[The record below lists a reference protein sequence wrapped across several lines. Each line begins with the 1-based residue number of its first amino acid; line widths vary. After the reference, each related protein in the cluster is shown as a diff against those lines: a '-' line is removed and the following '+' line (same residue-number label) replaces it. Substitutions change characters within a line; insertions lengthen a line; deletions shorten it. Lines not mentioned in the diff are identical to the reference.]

1 MPPSPPH
8 SVADRIEAYGR
19 MMTAKELAP
28 YLALD
33 TKTLYAKGASGTVP
47 GQARMSGSGA
57 VGLLYCC

>member
-1 MPPSPPH
+1 
-8 SVADRIEAYGR
+8 